1 MNERYIEKSFLVLLA
16 TSLLLH
22 LGAFFLLLY
31 LPTETKPVL
40 SEPIM
45 VDLQD
50 IPETRAEK
58 TLPGPPARF
67 QAEERRRVQRETAP
81 RGEVERDR
89 TPSQLQPA
97 APAYRPAVKERGPV
111 APLSPPERRE
121 AIGNE
126 PTPTEELFRPKSRQR
141 VGESPP
147 KLMPSAST
155 MAKLEEQYRR
165 KYAPEVAEGETRFLN
180 TDDILFGSFLRR
192 FETSVYGVWR
202 YPSEAARL
210 GIEGVTPVRITFNR
224 KGEIIQKEILES
236 SGSRILD
243 EEVLRTLGQ
252 IGAIGPFPR
261 GYGKDNFNLIAF
273 FRYGIVRGA
282 TRSLH

>member
-16 TSLLLH
+16 CSLLLH
-22 LGAFFLLLY
+22 LGAFLLLLS
-31 LPTETKPVL
+31 LPVEKKSEL
-40 SEPIM
+40 SEPLM

-50 IPETRAEK
+50 LPELKAEQ
-58 TLPGPPARF
+58 PAPSPPARR
-67 QAEERRRVQRETAP
+67 QAEERRRVPRESAP
-81 RGEVERDR
+81 RGLAERDR
-89 TPSQLQPA
+89 AITPAQPTLPTSRPPTREQLVPQ
-97 APAYRPAVKERGPV
+97 R
-111 APLSPPERRE
+111 PPERGE
-121 AIGNE
+121 APGE
-126 PTPTEELFRPKSRQR
+126 PSPKEELFRPKARR
-141 VGESPP
+141 NGEQQP
-147 KLMPSAST
+147 KLVPSAT
-155 MAKLEEQYRR
+155 AMAKLEEEYRR

-192 FETSVYGVWR
+192 FETAVYGVWR

-224 KGEIIQKEILES
+224 NGEIIQKEILQS

-252 IGAIGPFPR
+252 IGSVGRFPR
-261 GYGKDNFNLIAF
+261 GYDKENFNLIAF
-273 FRYGIVRGA
+273 FRYGIVRGG

>member
-1 MNERYIEKSFLVLLA
+1 MNERYIEKSFLILLA

-22 LGAFFLLLY
+22 LGAFYLLLY

-40 SEPIM
+40 SEPLM

-50 IPETRAEK
+50 LPELKTEK
-58 TLPGPPARF
+58 PAPGPPARF

-81 RGEVERDR
+81 RGEYEQER
-89 TPSQLQPA
+89 PPQLQPV
-97 APAYRPAVKERGPV
+97 APAYRPPTRERTPV
-111 APLSPPERRE
+111 APKAPPERGE
-121 AIGNE
+121 VPG

-141 VGESPP
+141 GGESPP
-147 KLMPSAST
+147 KLLPSAST
-155 MAKLEEQYRR
+155 MARLEEQYRR

-192 FETSVYGVWR
+192 FETAVYGVWR
-202 YPSEAARL
+202 YPSDAARL

-224 KGEIIQKEILES
+224 KGEIVQKEILQS

-243 EEVLRTLGQ
+243 EEVLRTLEQ
-252 IGAIGPFPR
+252 IGSVGPFPR
-261 GYGKDNFNLIAF
+261 GYDKENFNLIAF
-273 FRYGIVRGA
+273 FRYGILRGA